1 MQMSPTIRAIFTM
14 LMLVSATAA
23 CAGTPR
29 HGESDAAQSPLQT
42 SAPPAGTAGTT
53 APPAG
58 TVATNASPAG
68 TAATSAPPAEPG
80 SGAMALPKSAIC
92 RVCEAKGATHGQEPV
107 AASRFHDGRAYFF
120 CSDACAAEFDANPA
134 FFVVAARPKPLP
146 AAIVHDLSGND
157 ASLADVCGRVTLI
170 DFWATWCKPCIK
182 AMPKLQK
189 LHDELVGEGFRV
201 VGISIDEKND
211 AKVREFVAK
220 KKFTYPLYIDNET
233 RPAWES
239 FYVVAIP
246 ALFLV
251 DSEGM
256 IVKQWAGEAKWE
268 DVELAVREA
277 VAAMPR
283 K

>member
-1 MQMSPTIRAIFTM
+1 MSHTTRTIFTI
-14 LMLVSATAA
+14 LILVSATAA

-29 HGESDAAQSPLQT
+29 EGESG
-42 SAPPAGTAGTT
+42 AGAGATT
-53 APPAG
+53 P
-58 TVATNASPAG
+58 S
-68 TAATSAPPAEPG
+68 AEPPSG
-80 SGAMALPKSAIC
+80 ATAEPSAGAMALPRKAIC

-134 FFVVAARPKPLP
+134 FFVVAAGPKPLP
-146 AAIVHDLSGND
+146 AAMVRELGGNEV
-157 ASLADVCGRVTLI
+157 ALADVCGRVTLI

-182 AMPKLQK
+182 SMPKLQK

-211 AKVREFVAK
+211 AKVREFVGK
-220 KKFTYPLYIDNET
+220 KKFTYPLFIDHET

-256 IVKQWAGEAKWE
+256 IVKQWTGEAKWD
-268 DVELAVREA
+268 DVEQAVREA
-277 VAAMPR
+277 VATMPR